1 MSKAPPEESA
11 DHTRAGWRIVL
22 LVLLAFA
29 EFAAIDAHNL
39 RVSEACK
46 PYLFYAVQATHF
58 GLLFA
63 AGLMVAML
71 PSLRGLWRELC
82 AAAQHHHWKRYLCA
96 QLLVFALFYVCSDAF
111 FASLEACAVS
121 SVTLIAWIFLAAA
134 TLLLFIACLA
144 DYRFWFSFLSRLR
157 LAMLLS
163 ALVAAVVTVAARL
176 TQGLWGSLAEL
187 TFHVSARL
195 LTLMYP
201 DEMIYADVN
210 DKILGTDEFRVNIAP
225 DCSGYEGIGLI
236 IGFLTLYL
244 SLYRAELR
252 FPRAL
257 LLYPI
262 GISAIW
268 LFNAL
273 RITVLIAIGDSWSPE
288 IALGGFHS
296 QAGWISFIA
305 IALGLIALI
314 HNAQFFVRNK
324 PPVAQVAREHE
335 PLSTAMLLPIVVLLA
350 VTLVSGAF
358 SAGFDWLYP
367 LRVLAT
373 GAALLCFWR
382 VLELRSYRPAWEPV
396 LAGIVVF
403 GLWLLTVPRNPD
415 ADAAFSLALAESVPA
430 ITIGWLL
437 LRSIGSIITVP
448 LAEELAFRGY
458 MLSKLCGREAAMNDK
473 LPLNWFAIA
482 GSSLAFGLLHGAWM
496 AGTLAGFL
504 YAWARYRRG
513 RVLDAVLAHMVTNAL
528 VTIYVLLTSQWVY
541 W

>member
-11 DHTRAGWRIVL
+11 GDSRAGWRTVL

-46 PYLFYAVQATHF
+46 PYLFYAVQTTHF

-71 PSLRGLWRELC
+71 PNLRGLWRELC
-82 AAAQHHHWKRYLCA
+82 AAAQRHHWKRYLFA
-96 QLLVFALFYVCSDAF
+96 QLSVFALFYVCSDVF
-111 FASLEACAVS
+111 FASLEACEVS
-121 SVTLIAWIFLAAA
+121 SATLIAWVFLAAA

-144 DYRFWFSFLSRLR
+144 DYRFWFSFLGRLR

-163 ALVAAVVTVAARL
+163 ALVAAAVTVAARL

-201 DEMIYADVN
+201 DEMIYADLN
-210 DKILGTDEFRVNIAP
+210 DKILGTSEFRVNIAP

-244 SLYRAELR
+244 SLFRAELR

-262 GISAIW
+262 GIIAIW

-288 IALGGFHS
+288 IALVAF
-296 QAGWISFIA
+296 IS
-305 IALGLIALI
+305 
-314 HNAQFFVRNK
+314 R
-324 PPVAQVAREHE
+324 R
-335 PLSTAMLLPIVVLLA
+335 
-350 VTLVSGAF
+350 
-358 SAGFDWLYP
+358 
-367 LRVLAT
+367 
-373 GAALLCFWR
+373 
-382 VLELRSYRPAWEPV
+382 
-396 LAGIVVF
+396 
-403 GLWLLTVPRNPD
+403 
-415 ADAAFSLALAESVPA
+415 
-430 ITIGWLL
+430 
-437 LRSIGSIITVP
+437 
-448 LAEELAFRGY
+448 
-458 MLSKLCGREAAMNDK
+458 
-473 LPLNWFAIA
+473 A
-482 GSSLAFGLLHGAWM
+482 GSRSLPSP
-496 AGTLAGFL
+496 
-504 YAWARYRRG
+504 WA
-513 RVLDAVLAHMVTNAL
+513 
-528 VTIYVLLTSQWVY
+528 
-541 W
+541 